1 MTLEE
6 IFYDLDRQYGDSF
19 SWRML
24 PLTDRSFAAELK
36 REIGESHPLWGR
48 RLWAVARCDS
58 DDRALYLTEDGEY
71 YVVHLTWSGH
81 NEESF
86 PRCRRLSGIEEVR
99 EVLERE
105 ALTGM
110 G

>member
-6 IFYDLDRQYGDSF
+6 IFYDLDRQYGDRF
-19 SWRML
+19 CWRML
-24 PLTDRSFAAELK
+24 PLTDRSFAEELK
-36 REIGESHPLWGR
+36 RETGEGHPLWGK

-71 YVVHLTWSGH
+71 HVVHLTWSGH

>member
-24 PLTDRSFAAELK
+24 PLTDRSFAAEPK

-71 YVVHLTWSGH
+71 HVVHLTWSGH

>member
-48 RLWAVARCDS
+48 RLWAVATTGRCISPRTGNIMLSTSPGRDTTR
-58 DDRALYLTEDGEY
+58 RAFPAAGGFPGSRRCGKS
-71 YVVHLTWSGH
+71 WSGR
-81 NEESF
+81 
-86 PRCRRLSGIEEVR
+86 P
-99 EVLERE
+99 
-105 ALTGM
+105 
-110 G
+110 